1 MIPIVRFLAA
11 ACFPTIVLAFHV
23 PAPPILLQPKP
34 SVSRSALFVTPL
46 ASGILGRFR
55 KKRKVEDQPVNPI
68 RVGETIQDADVERLN
83 VSTKGDSKDDDFV
96 EHEPVS
102 IRDVMG
108 TGKAILLGKE

>member
-1 MIPIVRFLAA
+1 MA
-11 ACFPTIVLAFHV
+11 
-23 PAPPILLQPKP
+23 
-34 SVSRSALFVTPL
+34 